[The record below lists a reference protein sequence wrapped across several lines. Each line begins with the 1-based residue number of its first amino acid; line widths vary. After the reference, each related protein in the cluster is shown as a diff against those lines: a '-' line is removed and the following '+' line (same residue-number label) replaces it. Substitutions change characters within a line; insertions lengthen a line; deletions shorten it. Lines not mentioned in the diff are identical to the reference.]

1 MAFLADALSRV
12 KPSATIAVTQKAR
25 ELKAQG
31 REIISLS
38 VGEPDFDTPDHI
50 KAAAID
56 AIRRG
61 ETKYGPVA
69 GILPLREAI
78 AKKFRRENGLDYKPS
93 QLHRRHGRQA
103 DPVQRADGEPQS
115 RRRGDHFRALL
126 GVLSGNRRAVRRHGG
141 HRRDQAE
148 RVLQAPARGAR
159 KRRSRRAPN
168 G

>member
-1 MAFLADALSRV
+1 MGFLADALSRV

-25 ELKAQG
+25 ELRAQG

-69 GILPLREAI
+69 GILPLREADR
-78 AKKFRRENGLDYKPS
+78 AKSSSARTGSITRPRNAS
-93 QLHRRHGRQA
+93 SA
-103 DPVQRADGEPQS
+103 RAAS
-115 RRRGDHFRALL
+115 R
-126 GVLSGNRRAVRRHGG
+126 SCST
-141 HRRDQAE
+141 
-148 RVLQAPARGAR
+148 P
-159 KRRSRRAPN
+159 
-168 G
+168 